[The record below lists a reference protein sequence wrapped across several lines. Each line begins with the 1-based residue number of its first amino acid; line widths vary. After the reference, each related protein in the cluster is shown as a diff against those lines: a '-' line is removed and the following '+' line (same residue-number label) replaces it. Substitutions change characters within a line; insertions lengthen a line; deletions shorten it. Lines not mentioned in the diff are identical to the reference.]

1 MKKYV
6 PALAAVL
13 LASNLGLAARLAH
26 AEAQPPTSKVAVYI
40 SPYEY
45 TNQIK
50 LWHFMKDYWFAQGP
64 LIEPVVTRTLSAKL
78 GETVMCEAGV
88 TANVLLWV
96 KPRMFYN
103 PHMRN
108 FYGTINAVVYTG
120 GGKAIASYTGESRYS
135 GDLDILPA
143 NSVQVA
149 YDLAI
154 QQVADKI
161 QADPVIKKL
170 IDEGI
175 SSRESYTP
183 CAMIAVL
190 PGLKTNR

>member
-1 MKKYV
+1 MKKCV
-6 PALAAVL
+6 MGLAALL
-13 LASNLGLAARLAH
+13 LASSLAH
-26 AEAQPPTSKVAVYI
+26 AEEPQPTSKVAVYI

-45 TNQIK
+45 TNEIK

-64 LIEPVVTRTLSAKL
+64 LIEPVLTRTLSTKL
-78 GETVMCEAGV
+78 GDTVMCDAGV

-96 KPRMFYN
+96 KPKMFYN

-108 FYGTINAVVYTG
+108 FYGTINATVYTG
-120 GGKAIASYTGESRYS
+120 SGRAIASYTGESRLS

-143 NSVQVA
+143 NTVQA
-149 YDLAI
+149 TYDLAI

-161 QADPVIKKL
+161 QADPAIKKL
-170 IDEGI
+170 IDDGL
-175 SSRESYTP
+175 SDRESYTP

-190 PGLKTNR
+190 PGLKKP